1 MEFSDSRL
9 GGRALYCLSGRV
21 PKRGRSADAE
31 MCPLV
36 SRELHRQVARLQ
48 QEVSRLQ
55 ARRRQTQRGTGR
67 GGE

>member
-1 MEFSDSRL
+1 
-9 GGRALYCLSGRV
+9 
-21 PKRGRSADAE
+21 

-48 QEVSRLQ
+48 QEMPRLQ
-55 ARRRQTQRGTGR
+55 ARRRQTQRGAGR